1 MFNKFTD
8 PQVFEE
14 DDVSSAQQRFLARR
28 AAMVNGYRNAA
39 GLAGKSGSASISGTQ
54 AQQVQNTVN
63 KSFMSNQP
71 SHSVSKPPTVSTTPK
86 PKLTYTST
94 ADTKPW
100 AAAAPKPAPSAPS
113 TSATNSTP
121 QTSPKPAP
129 APSQPAPK
137 PATPSPAPQPGQ
149 NLTKTSNEAQPQK
162 PVLIGGSTPAERL
175 RNRVLNNQRRYQGF
189 MAGDKNA
196 YGSKEKPIDGR
207 YYYQPPTDIA
217 RKMPSP
223 AANMGKIDR
232 SKGSGLQSSFLK
244 RIAQGEKASAVFGSM
259 QNKTPL
265 GPQPKPAAAPAAS
278 TAPAPATA
286 SAPKPQLFSPLP
298 GETSSEGQ
306 GKHGLKHED
315 IDFSNTPSNIKS
327 IYEQVVFNCM
337 DMGDYETVQ
346 GLSNLD
352 EAEQNTLLLSLTNKL
367 YKMIVG
373 KIEDID
379 FGDIPNTKG
388 NIYKLPKYKQLR
400 DCVEVMHDIFVQ
412 YKEDTAPIDEIDH
425 AISNLENN
433 RDLFIASFAGKIE
446 VGQMIYNTV
455 ALGIVQSI
463 SFMIAVTIEYVKD
476 PKAKGLKI
484 VVDKTGMAKV
494 KDHLVYQSICK
505 FNEACQRGE
514 IEKVLRQ
521 LIKKR
526 VKNFLGVGELIGLTV
541 LVITVAIFASAI
553 IGWLR
558 DLVYFFYAARVRAS
572 SYFDLQANL
581 LEMNAKDL
589 KEGDYET
596 VGDKDKVI
604 RRQLAIARMF
614 TKLADKIAI
623 EGKESEIK
631 ASKDIK
637 SDKAE
642 YKLDDVNTNPAVGDE
657 PLF

>member
-8 PQVFEE
+8 PNAFEE
-14 DDVSSAQQRFLARR
+14 DASSAQQRFLARR
-28 AAMVNGYRNAA
+28 AAVVNGYRNAA
-39 GLAGKSGSASISGTQ
+39 LGANNSGSATLSGTQ
-54 AQQVQNTVN
+54 AHQVQSTVN
-63 KSFMSNQP
+63 SAP
-71 SHSVSKPPTVSTTPK
+71 THSSAPK
-86 PKLTYTST
+86 PRTYTST
-94 ADTKPW
+94 SDTKPW
-100 AAAAPKPAPSAPS
+100 AATAPKPSTAAP
-113 TSATNSTP
+113 TSATNTTP
-121 QTSPKPAP
+121 QTSPKPAAP

-137 PATPSPAPQPGQ
+137 PSTPAPQPGQ
-149 NLTKTSNEAQPQK
+149 NLTKTSNGGEAPKPQ
-162 PVLIGGSTPAERL
+162 LIGGSTPAERI

-189 MAGDKNA
+189 QAGDKNA

-207 YYYQPPTDIA
+207 YYYQPPTDVA

-223 AANMGKIDR
+223 AANIGKIDR

-278 TAPAPATA
+278 PAPAPATA

-298 GETSSEGQ
+298 GENSSEGQ

-400 DCVEVMHDIFVQ
+400 ECVEVMHNIFVQ

-446 VGQMIYNTV
+446 VGQMIYNTA

-541 LVITVAIFASAI
+541 LVITVAVFASAI

-589 KEGDYET
+589 SEDNYET
-596 VGDKDKVI
+596 VGDRDKVI

-637 SDKAE
+637 ADKAE